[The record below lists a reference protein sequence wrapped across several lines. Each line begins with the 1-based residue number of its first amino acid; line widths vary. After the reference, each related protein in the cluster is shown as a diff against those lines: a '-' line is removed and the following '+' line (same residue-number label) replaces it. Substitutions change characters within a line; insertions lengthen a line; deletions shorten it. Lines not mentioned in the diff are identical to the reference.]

1 MRLELRGFLR
11 EVQRRALLLA
21 WRLLIENVRRVLKN
35 DIRRNAQHM
44 KAAVV
49 DINNAS
55 GLQQFDQVRQ
65 LSLRYPSGCG

>member
-65 LSLRYPSGCG
+65 LSLRYPIGCG